1 MTTTLTRQEILEKRT
16 LERERNL
23 TLYQKSL
30 EDKKRE
36 EEQKAELERMK
47 NRFYKQAHDK
57 RERNHSKIEKNIGMS
72 LQEHSEIIDKRIQE
86 IKEQER
92 QRSLEIDEAIQRKRN
107 KRLSEMKPKRT
118 RFPKKDVLELRNVIQ
133 EKVNT
138 FYREFQEFA
147 DGKTGVEFYAYSKS
161 EQGADEFQKLLQK
174 YNRRISVISRKNPYV
189 AELRKEIFEK
199 YLINLV

>member
-1 MTTTLTRQEILEKRT
+1 MTTLTREQILEQRDV
-16 LERERNL
+16 ERQRNL
-23 TLYQKSL
+23 ALYQKSL
-30 EDKKRE
+30 EDEKLRK
-36 EEQKAELERMK
+36 EQEAELERMK
-47 NRFYKQAHDK
+47 NRFYKRAHDK
-57 RERNHSKIEKNIGMS
+57 RQYNHSKIEKNIGMS
-72 LQEHSEIIDKRIQE
+72 LKEHSEIINKRIEE
-86 IKEQER
+86 IKEEER
-92 QRSLEIDEAIQRKRN
+92 NRLSEIDEALQRKRN

-118 RFPKKDVLELRNVIQ
+118 RFPKRDNLELRNVIQ